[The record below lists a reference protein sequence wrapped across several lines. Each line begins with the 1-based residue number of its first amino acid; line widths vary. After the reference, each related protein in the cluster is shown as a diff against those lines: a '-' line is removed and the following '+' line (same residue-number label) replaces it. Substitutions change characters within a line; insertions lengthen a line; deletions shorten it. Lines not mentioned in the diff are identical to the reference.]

1 MAAREN
7 VMYMGKETAGYVP
20 VEADFKWKHTDGTLA
35 LDDNFVAQS
44 FWKDVIIRYFKK
56 VSAVIGLVL
65 IIVIA
70 TFAVV
75 GPDMNDFTY
84 SEQSLTQTL
93 RRGSKDWKRLVFL
106 TAVRV

>member
-44 FWKDVIIRYFKK
+44 FW
-56 VSAVIGLVL
+56 
-65 IIVIA
+65 
-70 TFAVV
+70 
-75 GPDMNDFTY
+75 
-84 SEQSLTQTL
+84 
-93 RRGSKDWKRLVFL
+93 
-106 TAVRV
+106 